1 MTIGKRTFTI
11 QCGPFYS
18 WCVRYLME
26 NIFRFYSMW
35 IKGLNFHCFTFLWLN
50 FQMSHKKFVF
60 LCTHKNFSRKIA
72 WLIWFTVPLVSQ
84 IIVPLHCCP
93 HGFWMPQSGNH
104 TYVSNYIHITFW
116 CPFFDVQ
123 SYVEFL
129 LVATVS
135 KKGKKPVWFD
145 KNDIS
150 IFGLQS
156 FWICQ
161 YRAEPFHK
169 ILNAALEK

>member
-50 FQMSHKKFVF
+50 FQMSHKKEVM
-60 LCTHKNFSRKIA
+60 
-72 WLIWFTVPLVSQ
+72 LIWFTVPLVSQ

-150 IFGLQS
+150 IFGL
-156 FWICQ
+156 
-161 YRAEPFHK
+161 
-169 ILNAALEK
+169 